1 MLDSI
6 ADLPKPLAPEEE
18 RELAARMKQGD
29 KAARDLLIESNLRL
43 VWKIVHKFRN
53 TGQDPEEL
61 FQIGVVGLI
70 KAVGAF
76 DVDRGCKL
84 SGYAGMCIENE
95 IKMDLRKVRRRRCES
110 SFDQVVFTGEG
121 GKELTLDSMI
131 GTETDEL
138 ERNMLRE
145 GDRKDVERAVDSLNG
160 RDRSM
165 IVMLYGLESQPAK
178 TQWETARALGVT
190 QCWISRLEKK
200 ALDKMRAE
208 LNRAG

>member
-1 MLDSI
+1 MIDSL

-29 KAARDLLIESNLRL
+29 KAARDLLIERNIRL

-70 KAVGAF
+70 KAVDAF

-84 SGYAGMCIENE
+84 IGYAGICIENE
-95 IKMDLRKVRRRRCES
+95 ILMELRRKRRRQMETS
-110 SFDQVVFTGEG
+110 LEQPIPTPKDG
-121 GKELTLDSMI
+121 GTLTLADLL
-131 GTETDEL
+131 GTDADEVEKPMLL
-138 ERNMLRE
+138 ED
-145 GDRKDVERAVDSLNG
+145 DRAEVWQAVDSLKD

-165 IVMLYGLESQPAK
+165 IVMLYGLEGQPAK

-190 QCWISRLEKK
+190 QCWISRLEKR

-208 LNRAG
+208 LNREG

>member
-29 KAARDLLIESNLRL
+29 KAARDMLIESNLRL

-70 KAVGAF
+70 KAVDAF

-84 SGYAGMCIENE
+84 SGYAGICIENE
-95 IKMDLRKVRRRRCES
+95 ILMELRRKRRRQMETS
-110 SFDQVVFTGEG
+110 LEQPIPTPKDG
-121 GKELTLDSMI
+121 GTLTLADLL
-131 GTETDEL
+131 GTDADEVEKPMLL
-138 ERNMLRE
+138 ED
-145 GDRKDVERAVDSLNG
+145 DRADVWQAVDSLKD

-165 IVMLYGLESQPAK
+165 IVMLYGLEGQPAK

-190 QCWISRLEKK
+190 QCWISRLEKRD
-200 ALDKMRAE
+200 LDKMRAE

>member
-6 ADLPKPLAPEEE
+6 ADLPKPLAQEEE

-29 KAARDLLIESNLRL
+29 KAARDLLIESYLRL

-70 KAVGAF
+70 KAVDAF
-76 DVDRGCKL
+76 DVDRGWRL
-84 SGYAGMCIENE
+84 SGFAGMCIKNE
-95 IKMDLRKVRRRRCES
+95 ILMEMRRKRKRQMETS
-110 SFDQVVFTGEG
+110 LEQPIPTPKDG
-121 GKELTLDSMI
+121 GTLTLADLL
-131 GTETDEL
+131 GTDADEVEKPMLL
-138 ERNMLRE
+138 ED
-145 GDRKDVERAVDSLNG
+145 DRADVWQEVDSLKD

-165 IVMLYGLESQPAK
+165 IVMLYGLEGQPAK

-190 QCWISRLEKK
+190 QSYISRLEKR
-200 ALDKMRAE
+200 ALDKIRAE

>member
-1 MLDSI
+1 MLDSL

-29 KAARDLLIESNLRL
+29 KAARDLLIERNLRL

-70 KAVGAF
+70 KAVDAF

-84 SGYAGMCIENE
+84 SGYAGICIENE
-95 IKMDLRKVRRRRCES
+95 ILMELRRKRRRQMETS
-110 SFDQVVFTGEG
+110 LEQPIPTPKDG
-121 GKELTLDSMI
+121 GTLTLADLL
-131 GTETDEL
+131 GTDADEVEKPMLL
-138 ERNMLRE
+138 ED
-145 GDRKDVERAVDSLNG
+145 DRADVWQAVDSLKG
-160 RDRSM
+160 RDRRM
-165 IVMLYGLESQPAK
+165 IVMLYGLEGQTAK

-190 QCWISRLEKK
+190 QSYISRLEKR

>member
-29 KAARDLLIESNLRL
+29 KAARDLLIERNLRL

-53 TGQDPEEL
+53 TRQDPEEL

-70 KAVGAF
+70 KAVDAF

-84 SGYAGMCIENE
+84 SVFAGRCIENE
-95 IKMDLRKVRRRRCES
+95 ILMEMRRKRRWQMETS
-110 SFDQVVFTGEG
+110 MEQPIPTPKDG
-121 GKELTLDSMI
+121 GTLTLADLL
-131 GTETDEL
+131 GTDAEEAEKQMLL
-138 ERNMLRE
+138 ED
-145 GDRKDVERAVDSLNG
+145 DRADVWQAVDSLKD

-165 IVMLYGLESQPAK
+165 IVMLYGLEGQQAK

-190 QCWISRLEKK
+190 QSYISRLEKR